1 MKQVRLR
8 NTSTACLYSN
18 INFEIKFLIKSFKV
32 KYSHITFPLPYA
44 LLNPSHVPL
53 SPSQINAV
61 FIIYTHMYIYIYQ
74 YNLLSLFS
82 LACVYII

>member
-8 NTSTACLYSN
+8 NTSTACFHSN
-18 INFEIKFLIKSFKV
+18 LNFEIKVLIKSFKV
-32 KYSHITFPLPYA
+32 KYALITFPLPYA

-53 SPSQINAV
+53 SPSQINAL
-61 FIIYTHMYIYIYQ
+61 FIIHTHMYIYIYQ

-82 LACVYII
+82 LACVYMI